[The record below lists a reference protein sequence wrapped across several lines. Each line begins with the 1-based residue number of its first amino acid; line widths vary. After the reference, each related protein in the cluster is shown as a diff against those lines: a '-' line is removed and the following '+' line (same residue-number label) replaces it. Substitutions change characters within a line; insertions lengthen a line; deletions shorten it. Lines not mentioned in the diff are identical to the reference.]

1 MTAGK
6 SGDESVGD
14 TFGSIRGD
22 GGP

>member
-6 SGDESVGD
+6 SGDESGGD